1 LQWAAFGKRNDYI
14 HADENDSS
22 DVGDVGETILLT
34 ERNVFLLVILSA
46 VSGDGRSA
54 QYADSCSLSY
64 ELYRSG

>member
-1 LQWAAFGKRNDYI
+1 MQWAAFGKRNDYI

-22 DVGDVGETILLT
+22 DVGETILLT